1 MNAAGGKEDPV
12 IIGYAVQ
19 PHCFKH
25 PKDRKRPYGCQSRRT
40 FLLTLGVKV
49 KEGVLVQKDEDPEMQ
64 EEIGVKVLCV
74 DDEEE
79 NALEIKSHGEAL
91 LMAEK
96 LLDFAR
102 FKGNEKVS
110 LVLSKSTDQLEQEIV
125 I

>member
-1 MNAAGGKEDPV
+1 M
-12 IIGYAVQ
+12 
-19 PHCFKH
+19 
-25 PKDRKRPYGCQSRRT
+25 
-40 FLLTLGVKV
+40 
-49 KEGVLVQKDEDPEMQ
+49 VQKDQDPEMQ
-64 EEIGVKVLCV
+64 EEIGVKALCV

-91 LMAEK
+91 LMAER